1 MCEDVVKVHKVF
13 LSFTTRHGFYYTL
26 VTYSVKKKEKE
37 TYSHALKLQ
46 MSHYCIC

>member
-26 VTYSVKKKEKE
+26 VTYSVKKKKEKKH
-37 TYSHALKLQ
+37 TLMH
-46 MSHYCIC
+46 